1 MKNTTAKAVKNTKEI
16 APAPVTLPAELDVFD
31 FRVAISEQ
39 SDRIYAVSDQ
49 LQLLVDTLRPGD
61 VCEDITLKINS
72 VFALVAN
79 LEKWRYELSDAIS
92 RLEDL

>member
-1 MKNTTAKAVKNTKEI
+1 MKKTKTSAAHI
-16 APAPVTLPAELDVFD
+16 TLPAELDVFD

-49 LQLLVDTLRPGD
+49 LQLLIDTLRPGD
-61 VCEDITLKINS
+61 VGENLTLKISS
-72 VFALVAN
+72 VFALVTS